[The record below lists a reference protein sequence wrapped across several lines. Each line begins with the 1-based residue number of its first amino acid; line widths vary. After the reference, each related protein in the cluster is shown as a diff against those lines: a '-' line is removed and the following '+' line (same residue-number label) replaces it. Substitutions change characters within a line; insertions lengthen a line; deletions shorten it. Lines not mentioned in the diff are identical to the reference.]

1 MTGLATE
8 LKFLFLYFFMSF
20 LQKNCMC
27 VWVALSSKFGVSK
40 SLDSFIIFPDRLLGI
55 SAVDAKNGL
64 LKNP

>member
-1 MTGLATE
+1 
-8 LKFLFLYFFMSF
+8 
-20 LQKNCMC
+20 

-55 SAVDAKNGL
+55 SAVVDAGNGL